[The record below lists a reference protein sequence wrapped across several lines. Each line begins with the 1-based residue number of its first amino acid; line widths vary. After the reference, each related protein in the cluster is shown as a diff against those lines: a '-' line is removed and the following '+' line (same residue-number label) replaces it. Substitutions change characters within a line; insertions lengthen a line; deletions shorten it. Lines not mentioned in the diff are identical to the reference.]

1 MALHTGQQTYISL
14 YTGGGGLDLG
24 FRLANPDA
32 VPLLY
37 VERELPA
44 AAFVVDHIKAG
55 LLDEAPVWSD
65 TGTLD
70 CRPFAGKVDWFVS
83 GFPCQPFSYAGKRR
97 GTDDERWLWEHIRRL
112 ASEIRPRYLFLENTP
127 GLLVRSGIGTVLGE
141 LSEIGYDSEYVSVR
155 ASAVGAPHRRERVF
169 ILAYSTRDGGQGSYR
184 QTGRERGRGV
194 RLSSK
199 QLGNAEH
206 DGLSASEEP
215 RGTGQGVLDGQEGQ
229 DSSEQPER
237 SGERSRGA
245 SRVAHSD
252 NRLGDRQIEEVRA
265 GRSPSVNGSERVAH
279 PIDSGNSASGNGDQ
293 REGSKRTEG
302 REDRPQP
309 EPRGSGKH
317 MGNASVGRDQD
328 RDAQPSG
335 EIADERRRLFPPPPN
350 DRGAW
355 AEVLRE
361 RPDLAPAVESEV
373 RGVVD
378 ESSRTLDRT
387 SLFKILGNG
396 VVPLQA
402 HYGFQVLTRRI
413 NGSTTTSK

>member
-14 YTGGGGLDLG
+14 YSGGGGLDLG

-37 VERELPA
+37 VERELSA
-44 AAFVVDHIKAG
+44 AALMVDHIKAG

-70 CRPFAGKVDWFVS
+70 CRPFVGKVDWIIG
-83 GFPCQPFSYAGKRR
+83 GFPCQPFSYAGNRR
-97 GTDDERWLWEHIRRL
+97 GADDERWLWEHIRRL

-141 LSEIGYDSEYVSVR
+141 LSEIGYDAEWVSVR

-169 ILAYSTRDGGQGSYR
+169 ILAH
-184 QTGRERGRGV
+184 
-194 RLSSK
+194 K

-279 PIDSGNSASGNGDQ
+279 PIDSGNSASGNGSE

-302 REDRPQP
+302 REDRPQS
-309 EPRGSGKH
+309 EPRGSGKQLVNPI
-317 MGNASVGRDQD
+317 GKRGRGWHT
-328 RDAQPSG
+328 SG
-335 EIADERRRLFPPPPN
+335 EYAEHAFPPGPS
-350 DRGAW
+350 AS
-355 AEVLRE
+355 AEWKDILSQ
-361 RPDLAPAVESEV
+361 RPDLAPATVELEV
-373 RGVVD
+373 RGMANGMA
-378 ESSRTLDRT
+378 RGLDRT
-387 SLFKILGNG
+387 AQLRLLGNG
-396 VVPLQA
+396 VVPQQA
-402 HYGFQVLTRRI
+402 ALAFQILKERI
-413 NGSTTTSK
+413 NGSTTTN

>member
-1 MALHTGQQTYISL
+1 MKSNVALHTGQQTYISL

-70 CRPFAGKVDWFVS
+70 CRPFAGKVDWIIG
-83 GFPCQPFSYAGKRR
+83 GFPCQPFSYAGSRR

-112 ASEIRPRYLFLENTP
+112 ASEIRPRYLFLENTL

-141 LSEIGYDSEYVSVR
+141 LSEIGYDAEWVSVR

-169 ILAYSTRDGGQGSYR
+169 ILAH
-184 QTGRERGRGV
+184 
-194 RLSSK
+194 K

-229 DSSEQPER
+229 DSSEQLER

-245 SRVAHSD
+245 S
-252 NRLGDRQIEEVRA
+252 
-265 GRSPSVNGSERVAH
+265 RVAH

-317 MGNASVGRDQD
+317 MGNADHAGLQRW
-328 RDAQPSG
+328 RRYGKCGNELPAWPPSPS
-335 EIADERRRLFPPPPN
+335 DTY
-350 DRGAW
+350 AW
-355 AEVLRE
+355 EEVLRE
-361 RPDLAPAVESEV
+361 RPDLAPAVGKSAEQGLPKRNRERVSATGTRDAEFECTGGRNRQATAESEV
-373 RGVVD
+373 RGVADGVGP
-378 ESSRTLDRT
+378 RT
-387 SLFKILGNG
+387 G
-396 VVPLQA
+396 
-402 HYGFQVLTRRI
+402 
-413 NGSTTTSK
+413 

>member
-1 MALHTGQQTYISL
+1 LECIPKRREDWNVALHTGQQTYISL

-24 FRLANPDA
+24 FRRANPDA

-44 AAFVVDHIKAG
+44 AALVVDHIKAG
-55 LLDEAPVWSD
+55 LLDEAPVWAD

-70 CRPFAGKVDWFVS
+70 CRPFAGKVDWIIG
-83 GFPCQPFSYAGKRR
+83 GFPCQPFSYAGSRR

-127 GLLVRSGIGTVLGE
+127 GVLVRSGIGTVLGE
-141 LSEIGYDSEYVSVR
+141 LSEIGYDAEWVSVR

-169 ILAYSTRDGGQGSYR
+169 ILAH
-184 QTGRERGRGV
+184 
-194 RLSSK
+194 K

-245 SRVAHSD
+245 SRVAH
-252 NRLGDRQIEEVRA
+252 
-265 GRSPSVNGSERVAH
+265 
-279 PIDSGNSASGNGDQ
+279 PIDSGISASGNGDQ

-413 NGSTTTSK
+413 NGSATTN

>member
-14 YTGGGGLDLG
+14 YSGGGGLDLG

-37 VERELPA
+37 VERELSA
-44 AAFVVDHIKAG
+44 AALMVDHIKAG

-70 CRPFAGKVDWFVS
+70 CRPFVGKVDWIIG
-83 GFPCQPFSYAGKRR
+83 GFPCQPFSYAGNRR
-97 GTDDERWLWEHIRRL
+97 GADDERWLWEHIRRL

-141 LSEIGYDSEYVSVR
+141 LSEIGYDAEWVSVR

-169 ILAYSTRDGGQGSYR
+169 ILAH
-184 QTGRERGRGV
+184 
-194 RLSSK
+194 K

-229 DSSEQPER
+229 DSSEQPEI

-245 SRVAHSD
+245 SRAAHSD

-279 PIDSGNSASGNGDQ
+279 PIDSGISASGNGDQ

-309 EPRGSGKH
+309 EPRRSGKH
-317 MGNASVGRDQD
+317 MGNAQKQRVEGNRTTGVSLSQTSVRSSL
-328 RDAQPSG
+328 SG
-335 EIADERRRLFPPPPN
+335 CSIRKFPPAPH
-350 DRGAW
+350 DSEAW
-355 AEVLRE
+355 EEVLRE
-361 RPDLAPAVESEV
+361 RPDLAPATVELEV
-373 RGVVD
+373 RGMANGMA
-378 ESSRTLDRT
+378 RGLDRT
-387 SLFKILGNG
+387 AQLRLLGNG
-396 VVPLQA
+396 VVPQQA
-402 HYGFQVLTRRI
+402 ALAFQILKERI
-413 NGSTTTSK
+413 NGSTTTN

>member
-1 MALHTGQQTYISL
+1 VVVYTGQQTYISL

-65 TGTLD
+65 TGTLY
-70 CRPFAGKVDWFVS
+70 CRPFVGKVDWIIG
-83 GFPCQPFSYAGKRR
+83 GFPCQPFSYAGSRR

-127 GLLVRSGIGTVLGE
+127 GVLVRSGIGTVLGE
-141 LSEIGYDSEYVSVR
+141 LSEIGYDAEWVSVR

-169 ILAYSTRDGGQGSYR
+169 ILAH
-184 QTGRERGRGV
+184 
-194 RLSSK
+194 K

-245 SRVAHSD
+245 SRVAH
-252 NRLGDRQIEEVRA
+252 
-265 GRSPSVNGSERVAH
+265 
-279 PIDSGNSASGNGDQ
+279 PIDSGISASGNGDQ

-413 NGSTTTSK
+413 NRE

>member
-14 YTGGGGLDLG
+14 YSGGGGLDLG

-37 VERELPA
+37 VERELSA
-44 AAFVVDHIKAG
+44 AALMVDHIKAG

-70 CRPFAGKVDWFVS
+70 CRPFVGKVDWIIG
-83 GFPCQPFSYAGKRR
+83 GFPCQPFSYAGNRR
-97 GTDDERWLWEHIRRL
+97 GADDERWLWEHIRRL

-141 LSEIGYDSEYVSVR
+141 LSEIGYDAEWVSVR

-169 ILAYSTRDGGQGSYR
+169 ILAH
-184 QTGRERGRGV
+184 
-194 RLSSK
+194 K

-215 RGTGQGVLDGQEGQ
+215 RGTGQGVFDGQEGQ

-245 SRVAHSD
+245 SRVAH
-252 NRLGDRQIEEVRA
+252 
-265 GRSPSVNGSERVAH
+265 
-279 PIDSGNSASGNGDQ
+279 PIDSGNSASGNGSE

-309 EPRGSGKH
+309 EPRRSGKH
-317 MGNASVGRDQD
+317 MGNAQKQRVEGNRTTGVSLSQTSVRSSL
-328 RDAQPSG
+328 SG
-335 EIADERRRLFPPPPN
+335 CSIRKFPPAPH
-350 DRGAW
+350 DSEAW
-355 AEVLRE
+355 EEVLRE
-361 RPDLAPAVESEV
+361 RPDLAPATVELEV
-373 RGVVD
+373 RGMANGMA
-378 ESSRTLDRT
+378 RGLDRT
-387 SLFKILGNG
+387 AQLRLLGNG
-396 VVPLQA
+396 VVPQQA
-402 HYGFQVLTRRI
+402 ALAFQILKERI
-413 NGSTTTSK
+413 NGSTTTN